1 MTSRKYSVTILVEIL
16 YARRETILKIL
27 ICDDDLIYTNEIKNN
42 VERILQNRYISA
54 TFCLFNSSVDVIAAP
69 DSYDI
74 ALLDIQMPT
83 YSGIEVAEKLKEH
96 NPNIIIFFITSYDQ
110 YLDEAMDLNAFR
122 YIKKPLDVKRLQ
134 SGIEKAISH
143 IDNSTIS
150 FHLKNGSETQTVIS
164 SEIIYIE
171 IVGNYTKVVTTKQEY
186 VSNKS
191 ISFWRK
197 KLISTSFF
205 PVHKSFIINMKYI
218 SGYKRDTVTL
228 CEKHQIP
235 VAYRKQA
242 EFRSFFFDYF
252 GG

>member
-1 MTSRKYSVTILVEIL
+1 MN
-16 YARRETILKIL
+16 IL
-27 ICDDDLIYTNEIKNN
+27 ICDDDLIYINEIKNN
-42 VERILQNRYISA
+42 AERILQNLHITA
-54 TFCLFNSSVDVIAAP
+54 TFYLFSSSENIEFTST
-69 DSYDI
+69 SYDI
-74 ALLDIQMPT
+74 AFLDIQMQT
-83 YSGIEVAEKLKEH
+83 YSGIEIAEKLKKH
-96 NPNIIIFFITSYDQ
+96 NTNIIIFFITSYDQ

-150 FHLKNGSETQTVIS
+150 FHLKNGRETQTVFS

-171 IVGNYTKVVTTKQEY
+171 IVGHYTKVVTTKQEY
-186 VSNKS
+186 ISDKS

-197 KLISTSFF
+197 KLISPSFF

-218 SGYKRDTVTL
+218 SKYKRDMVTL
-228 CEKHQIP
+228 CKKYQVP

>member
-1 MTSRKYSVTILVEIL
+1 MKSYTRRITS
-16 YARRETILKIL
+16 LKIL
-27 ICDDDLIYTNEIKNN
+27 ICDDDIIYTNEIRNN
-42 VERILQNRYISA
+42 VENILQNLHITA
-54 TFCLFNSSVDVIAAP
+54 TFCLFSSSIDVISAP
-69 DSYDI
+69 SSYDI
-74 ALLDIQMPT
+74 AFLDIQMPA
-83 YSGIEVAEKLKEH
+83 YSGIEVAGKLKEH
-96 NPNIIIFFITSYDQ
+96 NSNIIIFFITSYDQ

-150 FHLKNGSETQTVIS
+150 FYLKNGRETQTVFS

-171 IVGNYTKVVTTKQEY
+171 IVGHYTKVVTIKQEY
-186 VSNKS
+186 ISDKS

-197 KLISTSFF
+197 KLISPSFF

-218 SGYKRDTVTL
+218 SEYKRDTVTL
-228 CEKHQIP
+228 CKKYSIP

>member
-1 MTSRKYSVTILVEIL
+1 MN
-16 YARRETILKIL
+16 IL
-27 ICDDDLIYTNEIKNN
+27 ICDDDLIYINEIKNN
-42 VERILQNRYISA
+42 VERVLQSLHITA
-54 TFCLFNSSVDVIAAP
+54 TFHLFSSSEDIINTP
-69 DSYDI
+69 NSYDI
-74 ALLDIQMPT
+74 AFLDIQMPK
-83 YSGIEVAEKLKEH
+83 YSGIEIAEKLKRH
-96 NPNIIIFFITSYDQ
+96 NTNIVVFFITSYDQ

-122 YIKKPLDVKRLQ
+122 YIKKPLDIKRLQ

-150 FHLKNGSETQTVIS
+150 FYLKAGRETKTVFS

-171 IVGNYTKVVTTKQEY
+171 IVGHYTKVVTIKQEY
-186 VSNKS
+186 ISDKS

-197 KLISTSFF
+197 KLISPSFF

-218 SGYKRDTVTL
+218 SEYRRDTVTL
-228 CEKHQIP
+228 CKKYQIP

-242 EFRSFFFDYF
+242 EFRSFFFDFF